1 MHAHVWNRHM
11 SHDVT
16 WWHMMSHDVTW
27 CHMVSHD
34 VTWCHIMSHD
44 VTWHHITYHKP
55 FNMLKWMSHAL
66 TWCYMMWFL
75 WSNLLD
81 RSKSHSCPSPFTRPD
96 SYLLPP
102 TPTRAGPKPV
112 TQGNVAAHIITEF
125 GLQVCVCVCVC
136 VCVWY
141 YVHHCDL
148 WYAHYIQLLHPALK
162 HSKFDTSE
170 EEQLRMLDP
179 FVRLLSDSLTSHHL
193 KVLCRVRDVGP
204 GSGRGQLA

>member
-1 MHAHVWNRHM
+1 
-11 SHDVT
+11 
-16 WWHMMSHDVTW
+16 MMS
-27 CHMVSHD
+27 
-34 VTWCHIMSHD
+34 
-44 VTWHHITYHKP
+44 
-55 FNMLKWMSHAL
+55 LL
-66 TWCYMMWFL
+66 R
-75 WSNLLD
+75 SNSLD

-102 TPTRAGPKPV
+102 IPTRAGPKPV

-136 VCVWY
+136 VCVVLY
-141 YVHHCDL
+141 LCYS
-148 WYAHYIQLLHPALK
+148 HYIQLLHAALK

-179 FVRLLSDSLTSHHL
+179 FVPLLSDSLTSHHL

-204 GSGRGQLA
+204 GSGRGQLDIPARNMGSWSVHSILFCRPFIV